1 MADFII
7 PLSFFPFHTLP
18 FLTWVAHKRTGQLV
32 LYISLQK
39 IQGIATS
46 APCISYRSNDF
57 SIFCFCPIKPF
68 CFSYRL
74 FRSLQS
80 FFIHSNYAGTPS
92 CNRPM
97 VSLCSMI
104 LSVKRLICFRCP
116 SYFGGQPLALFR
128 KLYSTHLIAKFL
140 TTSFRICCLSIAQ
153 IALDNSQLAIRNK
166 RKPKPRSF
174 LRLYLRP
181 FNQL

>member
-1 MADFII
+1 M
-7 PLSFFPFHTLP
+7 
-18 FLTWVAHKRTGQLV
+18 
-32 LYISLQK
+32 
-39 IQGIATS
+39 QGIATA

-80 FFIHSNYAGTPS
+80 FFIHSNCAGTPS
-92 CNRPM
+92 RNRPM

-116 SYFGGQPLALFR
+116 STLAVSL
-128 KLYSTHLIAKFL
+128 LPCSASCTHLIVKFL

-153 IALDNSQLAIRNK
+153 ITLDNSQLAIRDK